1 MVYIFIFFRALSLC
15 LLCGFVYIGIMN
27 PLKQIFK
34 KHDVGL
40 AITLAFLIFVFIY
53 SGISWFIPLD

>member
-1 MVYIFIFFRALSLC
+1 MIILVRGLNILI
-15 LLCGFVYIGIMN
+15 LCGFVAVGIMN

-53 SGISWFIPLD
+53 SGVSWFIPVN

>member
-1 MVYIFIFFRALSLC
+1 MIILC
-15 LLCGFVYIGIMN
+15 KRLKHTHFVWVYIGIMN

>member
-1 MVYIFIFFRALSLC
+1 MIILVRGLNILI
-15 LLCGFVYIGIMN
+15 LCGFVGVGIMN

-40 AITLAFLIFVFIY
+40 TITLAFIIFVFIY
-53 SGISWFIPLD
+53 SGVSWFIPLD

>member
-1 MVYIFIFFRALSLC
+1 MIILC
-15 LLCGFVYIGIMN
+15 KRLKHTILCGFVYIGIMN

>member
-1 MVYIFIFFRALSLC
+1 MIILVRGLNLAILGGFIY
-15 LLCGFVYIGIMN
+15 VGIMN

-53 SGISWFIPLD
+53 SGVSWFIPVN

>member
-1 MVYIFIFFRALSLC
+1 MIILVRGLNILI
-15 LLCGFVYIGIMN
+15 LCGFVYIGIMN